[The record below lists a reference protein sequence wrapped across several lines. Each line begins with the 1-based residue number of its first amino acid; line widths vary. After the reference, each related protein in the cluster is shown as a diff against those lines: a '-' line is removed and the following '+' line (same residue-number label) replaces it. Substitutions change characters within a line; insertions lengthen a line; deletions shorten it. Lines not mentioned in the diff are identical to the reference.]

1 MVEEPDLS
9 QSDPEEEVERRL
21 NRRTVLP
28 PSKRP
33 RVMAMTTR
41 RPNMQRRKRFSCPQ
55 CDSFF
60 EWAEHLDSHIS
71 SAHGRRARTVATQR
85 PR

>member
-33 RVMAMTTR
+33 RVMAMTR
-41 RPNMQRRKRFSCPQ
+41 RPIMPRRKRFSCPQ